1 MDWRDKRPDGS
12 SQPASVTDEGTH
24 PDAAPGNPDLL
35 VGRHEPRIDLK
46 GDDTG
51 SNISDSPTGHV
62 VRSHSR
68 TQMQP
73 QDEPPT
79 EHDKPPNRG
88 GSALKHRSRP
98 LFGRAVIPLR
108 DRHLESACI
117 VGPSE
122 PIWVFGRLT
131 AMSTSGHSE
140 SLAEEVAPIPVRRTG
155 ATLRHL
161 GDTNRPLRP
170 GDPC

>member
-1 MDWRDKRPDGS
+1 
-12 SQPASVTDEGTH
+12 
-24 PDAAPGNPDLL
+24 
-35 VGRHEPRIDLK
+35 
-46 GDDTG
+46 
-51 SNISDSPTGHV
+51 
-62 VRSHSR
+62 
-68 TQMQP
+68 MQP

-140 SLAEEVAPIPVRRTG
+140 SLAEEVAPSQFAGRVPPCGTLGIPTV
-155 ATLRHL
+155 
-161 GDTNRPLRP
+161 PY
-170 GDPC
+170 DPVILASPRG